1 MWSMWWTSRMKF
13 TLSRSRHARQTRQ
26 ASKPQSWQCRKAH
39 KLVTAMSIASNNKRV
54 NNTIHKFLNFTIM
67 ANLIL
72 ASKREVKSGA
82 QMWHVYQHENGA
94 KVAESEYYFS
104 LPIKALKYA
113 FLLRK
118 RTGAIIPK
126 AIYTKLMAD
135 VSASKAQAEPSES
148 APESEQVAELS
159 ALGKAYEQ
167 MKAKHPDSILLFR
180 CGDFYEA
187 YGDDAKT
194 ASEVLGITL
203 TRTSRKDITAQMA
216 GFPHHALDTY
226 LPKLVRAGKRVAI
239 CDEPTKVAEKVEPA
253 KKATRKS
260 AKKESK

>member
-1 MWSMWWTSRMKF
+1 
-13 TLSRSRHARQTRQ
+13 
-26 ASKPQSWQCRKAH
+26 
-39 KLVTAMSIASNNKRV
+39 
-54 NNTIHKFLNFTIM
+54 M

-94 KVAESEYYFS
+94 KVAESEFYFA
-104 LPIKALKYA
+104 LPYKALRYA

-126 AIYTKLMAD
+126 AVYNKLMAD
-135 VSASKAQAEPSES
+135 VSASKAQAEPSAESES
-148 APESEQVAELS
+148 ALAKAWES
-159 ALGKAYEQ
+159 

-180 CGDFYEA
+180 CGDFYES
-187 YGDDAKT
+187 YDIDAKII
-194 ASEVLGITL
+194 SEVLGITL

-216 GFPHHALDTY
+216 GFPHHALDSY
-226 LPKLVRAGKRVAI
+226 LPRLVRAGKRVAI

>member
-1 MWSMWWTSRMKF
+1 
-13 TLSRSRHARQTRQ
+13 
-26 ASKPQSWQCRKAH
+26 
-39 KLVTAMSIASNNKRV
+39 MSIASDNKRV
-54 NNTIHKFLNFTIM
+54 NNTLHKFLNFSIL

-94 KVAESEYYFS
+94 KVAESEYYFT
-104 LPIKALKYA
+104 LPYKALRYA
-113 FLLRK
+113 FMLRK

-135 VSASKAQAEPSES
+135 VSASKAQAEPSAESES
-148 APESEQVAELS
+148 APQAEQASEPS
-159 ALGKAYEQ
+159 ALAKAWES

-180 CGDFYEA
+180 CGDFYES
-187 YGDDAKT
+187 YDIDAKII
-194 ASEVLGITL
+194 SEVLGITL

-216 GFPHHALDTY
+216 GFPHHALDSY
-226 LPKLVRAGKRVAI
+226 LPRLVRAGKRVAI

>member
-1 MWSMWWTSRMKF
+1 
-13 TLSRSRHARQTRQ
+13 
-26 ASKPQSWQCRKAH
+26 
-39 KLVTAMSIASNNKRV
+39 
-54 NNTIHKFLNFTIM
+54 M

-82 QMWHVYQHENGA
+82 QMWHAYLQENGT
-94 KVAESEYYFS
+94 KNAESDFYFS
-104 LPIKALKYA
+104 EPLKCLKYC

-118 RTGAIIPK
+118 RSGGIIPK
-126 AIYTKLMAD
+126 AIYAKLMAD
-135 VSASKAQAEPSES
+135 VSASNAQAEPSAAQES
-148 APESEQVAELS
+148 APEAEQASEQS
-159 ALGKAYEQ
+159 ALAKAWES

-180 CGDFYEA
+180 CGDFYES
-187 YGDDAKT
+187 YDIDAKII
-194 ASEVLGITL
+194 SEVLGITL

-216 GFPHHALDTY
+216 GFPHHALDSY
-226 LPKLVRAGKRVAI
+226 LPRLVRAGKRVAI

>member
-1 MWSMWWTSRMKF
+1 
-13 TLSRSRHARQTRQ
+13 
-26 ASKPQSWQCRKAH
+26 
-39 KLVTAMSIASNNKRV
+39 
-54 NNTIHKFLNFTIM
+54 M

-82 QMWHVYQHENGA
+82 QMWHAYLQENGT
-94 KVAESEYYFS
+94 KNAESDFYFS
-104 LPIKALKYA
+104 EPMKCLRYM

-118 RTGAIIPK
+118 RSGGIIPK

-135 VSASKAQAEPSES
+135 VSASKAQAEPSAAQES
-148 APESEQVAELS
+148 APEAEQAAEPS
-159 ALGKAYEQ
+159 ALAKAYES
-167 MKAKHPDSILLFR
+167 MKAKHPDAILLFR

-187 YGDDAKT
+187 FGEDAK
-194 ASEVLGITL
+194 AVSEVLGIIL

-216 GFPHHALDTY
+216 GFPAHALDSY
-226 LPKLVRAGKRVAI
+226 LPRLVSAGKRAAI
-239 CDEPTKVAEKVEPA
+239 CDEPSAPQESAPK

>member
-1 MWSMWWTSRMKF
+1 
-13 TLSRSRHARQTRQ
+13 
-26 ASKPQSWQCRKAH
+26 
-39 KLVTAMSIASNNKRV
+39 
-54 NNTIHKFLNFTIM
+54 M

-135 VSASKAQAEPSES
+135 VSASKAQAEPQES
-148 APESEQVAELS
+148 APEAEQASEPS
-159 ALGKAYEQ
+159 ALAKAYVE
-167 MKAKHPDSILLFR
+167 MKAKHPDSLLLFR
-180 CGDFYEA
+180 MGDFYEA

-194 ASEVLGITL
+194 ASDVLGITL
-203 TRTSRKDITAQMA
+203 TRRNAKDCTEQMA

-239 CDEPTKVAEKVEPA
+239 CDEPMKFTESAP

>member
-1 MWSMWWTSRMKF
+1 
-13 TLSRSRHARQTRQ
+13 
-26 ASKPQSWQCRKAH
+26 
-39 KLVTAMSIASNNKRV
+39 
-54 NNTIHKFLNFTIM
+54 M

-72 ASKREVKSGA
+72 ASKREVKSGS
-82 QMWHVYQHENGA
+82 QMWHVYRLSENTKSDEFFFA
-94 KVAESEYYFS
+94 Q
-104 LPIKALKYA
+104 PIKALRYA

-118 RTGAIIPK
+118 RSGAILPK

-135 VSASKAQAEPSES
+135 VEASKAQAEQAAPQES
-148 APESEQVAELS
+148 ALA
-159 ALGKAYEQ
+159 KAFEN
-167 MKAKHPDSILLFR
+167 MKAKHPDTLLLFR

-187 YGDDAKT
+187 YGDDAKA

-239 CDEPTKVAEKVEPA
+239 CDEPA
-253 KKATRKS
+253 K
-260 AKKESK
+260 

>member
-1 MWSMWWTSRMKF
+1 
-13 TLSRSRHARQTRQ
+13 
-26 ASKPQSWQCRKAH
+26 
-39 KLVTAMSIASNNKRV
+39 
-54 NNTIHKFLNFTIM
+54 M

-94 KVAESEYYFS
+94 KVADSEFYFA
-104 LPIKALKYA
+104 LPYKALRYA
-113 FLLRK
+113 FMLRK

-126 AIYTKLMAD
+126 AVYNKLMAD
-135 VSASKAQAEPSES
+135 VSASKAQAEPSAESESES
-148 APESEQVAELS
+148 APQAEQASEPS
-159 ALGKAYEQ
+159 ALAKAWES
-167 MKAKHPDSILLFR
+167 MKAKHPDAILLYR

-187 YGDDAKT
+187 FGEDAK
-194 ASEVLGITL
+194 AVSDVLGITL
-203 TRTSRKDITAQMA
+203 TRRNAKDITVQMA
-216 GFPHHALDTY
+216 GFPHHALDSY

-239 CDEPTKVAEKVEPA
+239 CDEPSAAQESAPK

>member
-1 MWSMWWTSRMKF
+1 
-13 TLSRSRHARQTRQ
+13 
-26 ASKPQSWQCRKAH
+26 
-39 KLVTAMSIASNNKRV
+39 
-54 NNTIHKFLNFTIM
+54 M

-82 QMWHVYQHENGA
+82 QMWHAYLQENGTKNA
-94 KVAESEYYFS
+94 DSDFYFS
-104 LPIKALKYA
+104 EPLKCLKYC

-118 RTGAIIPK
+118 RSGGIIPK
-126 AIYTKLMAD
+126 AIYAKLMAD
-135 VSASKAQAEPSES
+135 VSASKAQAEPSAAQES
-148 APESEQVAELS
+148 APEAEQASEQS
-159 ALGKAYEQ
+159 ALAKAWES

-180 CGDFYEA
+180 CGDFYES
-187 YGDDAKT
+187 YDIDAKII
-194 ASEVLGITL
+194 SEVLGITL

-216 GFPHHALDTY
+216 GFPHHALDSY
-226 LPKLVRAGKRVAI
+226 LPRLVRAGKRVAI